1 MSFRLEN
8 KTETCNFALC
18 NFGPAIAKDMQLTKC
33 SVQVFSQL
41 YNHPMLSIDH
51 IRASPYDEQ
60 VSKYHFESTHPHDQC
75 LETPDSSI
83 DKMQNSC
90 TSIFLLVH
98 TVVQVQRLCKQGR
111 VGWMKWQFGNLP
123 GGGLTCKVV

>member
-1 MSFRLEN
+1 MSFRLK
-8 KTETCNFALC
+8 KTETCNFRLC

-90 TSIFLLVH
+90 TSIFSSVH
-98 TVVQVQRLCKQGR
+98 TVVQVQRRGKQGR
-111 VGWMKWQFGNLP
+111 VGWMK
-123 GGGLTCKVV
+123 

>member
-1 MSFRLEN
+1 
-8 KTETCNFALC
+8 
-18 NFGPAIAKDMQLTKC
+18 MQLTKC

-41 YNHPMLSIDH
+41 YNYPMLSIDH

-83 DKMQNSC
+83 DKMQHSC
-90 TSIFLLVH
+90 TPIFLLVH
-98 TVVQVQRLCKQGR
+98 TVAQAQRLCKQGR
-111 VGWMKWQFGNLP
+111 VGGMKWQFENLP
-123 GGGLTCKVV
+123 WGGFTCKVV